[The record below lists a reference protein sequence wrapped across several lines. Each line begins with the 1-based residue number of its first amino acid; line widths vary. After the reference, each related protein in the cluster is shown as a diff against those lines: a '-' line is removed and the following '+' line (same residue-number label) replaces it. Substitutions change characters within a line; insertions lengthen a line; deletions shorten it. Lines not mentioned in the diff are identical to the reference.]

1 MFSFDK
7 DLLPKI
13 TTRKALILVDFQND
27 FLDPDGALPCSDPD
41 GFINRAVEL
50 VANFRGNGDI
60 IWLQSQFSSPVLV
73 DHESIIVS
81 DAPPVTRHRGRRSRG
96 RHAAPALPQNPDEPL
111 DPEAFLSHPEAK
123 CVKSS
128 SWGAL
133 MSPAVEI
140 AVKKGDTI
148 LSKPQYSGFRG
159 TQLLLLLRAKMVME
173 VYICGSLANVGVY
186 ATALDAAGHGLSIT
200 IVEDCCGYRNEQ
212 RQLAAVRS
220 LIELTGCEIASLGEI
235 LENLQPKR
243 AAKAPIPAGRK
254 PDNRIAVADSPDLV
268 QHMAGLRLDAEPS
281 AVKVGNG
288 TAPSPNSKADSQS
301 AKPKQQ
307 ETAGKDKK
315 LKEKVPEDVESRKQ
329 VVEKDDLGSSIAEAT
344 DRQQE
349 ALSTYAKPHPN
360 IMASQPVT
368 SDNDEEQLLQ
378 KGLCEGDTDI
388 IDNVLHEDLAK
399 DAFEKLR
406 DEVQWQRMLHQG
418 GEVPRLVAVQGEVSN
433 DGSMPVYRHP
443 SDESPPL
450 LPFSPTVLAIK
461 SETEKYLGHELNH
474 VLIQFYRDGKDYI
487 SEHSDKTVDV
497 VKGSYIANVSL
508 GAERTMV
515 FRTKRQGKDPSRDDA
530 SSPGDTRRQS
540 QRARLPHNSLC
551 RMGLKTNM
559 KWLHSI
565 RQDKRAEREKTPAEL
580 AFKGGRISLTFR
592 QIGTFLDKDE
602 TSIWG
607 QGATGKSRETARPV
621 VNGQSPEA
629 VEMLKA
635 FGAENN
641 SSAFDWEEWYGKG
654 FDVLHFSNSPRF
666 FASAD
671 ATSNMRI
678 HLMLAEYGINFAKGS
693 MAPDPKSSNTAHAA
707 IRFVDN
713 NASKSV
719 VDGDVAIMLY
729 LNSVYGHDKKD
740 QADLALRFT
749 RFQGALKLGDLWK
762 QHDSSTPLSKTL
774 LRELGTWDEMAA
786 NTSEVGMPGSTPSLA
801 DFAVWPVLHAIV
813 DQYGTKVFDGM
824 GALKGYYERF
834 GEREVTKQV
843 VGK

>member
-7 DLLPKI
+7 ALLPKI

-111 DPEAFLSHPEAK
+111 DPEAFLSHPEAN

-220 LIELTGCEIASLGEI
+220 LIELTGCEIASLAEI

-281 AVKVGNG
+281 AVNVGNG
-288 TAPSPNSKADSQS
+288 TAPSPASKADSQS

-349 ALSTYAKPHPN
+349 ALSTNAKPHPN
-360 IMASQPVT
+360 IMAGQPVT

-418 GEVPRLVAVQGEVSN
+418 GEVPRLVAVQGEVSD

-607 QGATGKSRETARPV
+607 QGATGKSRETAKLV

-749 RFQGALKLGDLWK
+749 RFQGALKLGDLWE

-813 DQYGTKVFDGM
+813 DQYGTEVFDGM

-834 GEREVTKQV
+834 GEREATKQV